1 MDTSSGSKRSL
12 VDAQGNPRGGRR
24 QRLNFRVESTTP
36 SSSSAPVISSST
48 GFVFDSEEALGWVK
62 EWAWNGLSS
71 IQVQKYA
78 HKAYNDQV
86 ALLDR
91 LKLSRSHVLV
101 SIEKLA
107 RLGSWGRIPG
117 NVNRELKVLLGDPD
131 LPLHELYPLNC
142 KIHKPR
148 SRVLHV
154 RPNTEFPFLLPHIVF
169 SYLYNHS
176 RATFL
181 KKCLEL
187 MILVLPTSVRSSRT
201 SGARLFLAGTH
212 ASGSTQC
219 A

>member
-24 QRLNFRVESTTP
+24 QRLNFRVGSTA
-36 SSSSAPVISSST
+36 SSSSPALVISSST
-48 GFVFDSEEALGWVK
+48 GLAFDSEEALGWVK
-62 EWAWNGLSS
+62 GWAWNGLSS
-71 IQVQKYA
+71 IQVQQYA
-78 HKAYNDQV
+78 HKAYKDQV

-91 LKLSRSHVLV
+91 LNTSRSHVLV
-101 SIEKLA
+101 PIEKLA
-107 RLGSWGRIPG
+107 RLVSWGRIPG
-117 NVNRELKVLLGDPD
+117 NVNRELNVLLGDLD

-142 KIHKPR
+142 KFHKPR
-148 SRVLHV
+148 SRVLYV
-154 RPNTEFPFLLPHIVF
+154 RPNTEFPFLLTHIVF
-169 SYLYNHS
+169 SYLHNHG